1 MQTRA
6 TLIGALGIFLGLV
19 VGLKLHDYAW
29 HPYQVD
35 VESEANDRPQMTA
48 HNLLRAEAQARRM
61 ASSTGKPIVIRDPSN
76 LTFPGEMP
84 VTVELVNPSAA
95 AVQRRE
101 QREAMARAEQERQK
115 AAASAEQARQEQES
129 QRQAEIA
136 DWQGIDHLLREAR
149 RCGPRSKVRR
159 KAILLRAETYA
170 ARGPASGDWFQVWCQ
185 IQSAESLSDVE
196 NEEKGLA
203 NDIDCALNIVAA
215 HLS

>member
-101 QREAMARAEQERQK
+101 QREAMARAEQERQEAEQERQK

-136 DWQGIDHLLREAR
+136 
-149 RCGPRSKVRR
+149 
-159 KAILLRAETYA
+159 
-170 ARGPASGDWFQVWCQ
+170 
-185 IQSAESLSDVE
+185 
-196 NEEKGLA
+196 
-203 NDIDCALNIVAA
+203 
-215 HLS
+215 